1 MTTRKRHTP
10 EQVTLIGV
18 SLSPGAGVRSWRR
31 DRCQGNWAGYVEV
44 GRQGGGVSRRL
55 GGDEL
60 PYWPSSC
67 VTSFVIPWM
76 TLKLTQLSLLCPV
89 CGVDVPPSGWR
100 GPRRTY
106 CSEACKQA
114 AYRRREQ
121 GVAVNLPRQYHSGR
135 RRMAPT

>member
-1 MTTRKRHTP
+1 MGSKNSSTMTTRKRHRP

-18 SLSPGAGVRSWRR
+18 SLSPGAGVRAWRR
-31 DRCQGNWAGYVEV
+31 DRCHGNWAGYVEA

-76 TLKLTQLSLLCPV
+76 TLKLTQVEKKSDDSDHQM
-89 CGVDVPPSGWR
+89 G
-100 GPRRTY
+100 TT
-106 CSEACKQA
+106 CSENYSRIGLRFA
-114 AYRRREQ
+114 
-121 GVAVNLPRQYHSGR
+121 HSPPFSTKAHE
-135 RRMAPT
+135 MKEPPWSNWHEL